1 MKPKKFCML
10 AAIICILAQSSF
22 ARLGESITQVRERY
36 GIEIWGST
44 NAVPGMSYS
53 AKFKKDEMQIE
64 LHFVEDGPGVSRA
77 VAAVFQKGNAKLFTQ
92 NELDYLL
99 EANAQGHKW
108 GPAQQSLMHISWTR
122 DDGAEAVYDSKHL
135 LRCKTPEAKRIS
147 SETAPKNLQG
157 F

>member
-1 MKPKKFCML
+1 MRMMKFYIL
-10 AAIICILAQSSF
+10 LAIICSIAQSVF

-36 GIEIWGST
+36 GNEVWGST

-53 AKFKKDEMQIE
+53 AKFKKDEMQVE
-64 LHFVEDGPGVSRA
+64 LHFVEDGPGISRSVS
-77 VAAVFQKGNAKLFTQ
+77 VVFQKGNAKMFTQ

-108 GPAQQSLMHISWTR
+108 GRAQQSLMHISWTR

-135 LRCKTPEAKRIS
+135 LRIVTPEAKRIS
-147 SETAPKNLQG
+147 SEAAPRNLHG